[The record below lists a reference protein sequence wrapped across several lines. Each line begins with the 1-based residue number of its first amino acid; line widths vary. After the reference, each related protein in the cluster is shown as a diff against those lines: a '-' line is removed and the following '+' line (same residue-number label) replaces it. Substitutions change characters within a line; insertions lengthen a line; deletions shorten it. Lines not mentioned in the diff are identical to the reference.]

1 MLQTDITSVLGIE
14 NVADHDSLPED
25 YEMVDAENDVEIGRG
40 TSKVGRV
47 KRSHSMVNDRV
58 NLSYNVRRLQMVS
71 VVRRGPTM
79 VVSRGLERVRIRWY
93 NVSVSRL
100 IHIIP

>member
-25 YEMVDAENDVEIGRG
+25 YEMVDADNDVEIGRG

-47 KRSHSMVNDRV
+47 KRS
-58 NLSYNVRRLQMVS
+58 LQMVS

>member
-1 MLQTDITSVLGIE
+1 
-14 NVADHDSLPED
+14 
-25 YEMVDAENDVEIGRG
+25 
-40 TSKVGRV
+40 
-47 KRSHSMVNDRV
+47 
-58 NLSYNVRRLQMVS
+58 MVS

>member
-25 YEMVDAENDVEIGRG
+25 YEMVDADNDVEIGRG

-47 KRSHSMVNDRV
+47 SMVNDRV